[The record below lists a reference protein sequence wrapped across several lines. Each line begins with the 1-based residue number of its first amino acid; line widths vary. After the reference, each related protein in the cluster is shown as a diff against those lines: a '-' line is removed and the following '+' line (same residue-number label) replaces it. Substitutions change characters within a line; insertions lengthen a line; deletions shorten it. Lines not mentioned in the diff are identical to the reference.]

1 MGKSRKGRQYVN
13 KSNYPYRTSHV
24 GQHVH
29 VVRPRAR
36 RQGNSQQPYF
46 IGQHLALLCGIPTGN
61 T

>member
-1 MGKSRKGRQYVN
+1 MGKSRKGRSHAN

-36 RQGNSQQPYF
+36 RQGNGQPYF
-46 IGQHLALLCGIPTGN
+46 IGVALQHAQLAQ
-61 T
+61 